1 MAPAKVRE
9 TANSRKAGESTGLPP
24 PVIRKPKQ
32 TVNTVA
38 QRFSLR
44 TETLPQPLPVN
55 PRTPVRVS
63 DNINPNSVARK
74 NIINMPVQ
82 NEPDSSTVDP
92 SACSCRSS
100 SKSMPLPGS
109 RGAPNFD
116 KAKPIELLR
125 YIEQME
131 DIFKEYGVDDD
142 QDKKRYLGKY
152 TDQMTEYEWR
162 AFETYDSSSSYEEFK
177 AALIDDYPEA
187 KMAGKGTLSNL

>member
-1 MAPAKVRE
+1 
-9 TANSRKAGESTGLPP
+9 
-24 PVIRKPKQ
+24 
-32 TVNTVA
+32 
-38 QRFSLR
+38 
-44 TETLPQPLPVN
+44 
-55 PRTPVRVS
+55 
-63 DNINPNSVARK
+63 
-74 NIINMPVQ
+74 MP
-82 NEPDSSTVDP
+82 ESSTAEP
-92 SACSCRSS
+92 SACSGRSS

-187 KMAGKGTLSNL
+187 KMAGKGTLSNLRKICKEHQCIHVDDFAELKSLTRSFKAEQQLLLNPPALVEHSQNIQMSKDSQR